1 MEGVDLEGK
10 MGKPKKKRILLLYA
24 DKYYLIKQVYPFGL
38 DLVANYLIQHGYD
51 ATIQYPFLPD
61 LDLETNLVN
70 ILDQTN
76 PHFIGLGIRSLD
88 TCMPCEK
95 YGDYRGNEFSTFY
108 FLPDVKRIV
117 EIIKKHVPDLP
128 IIAGGGGFTISPVA
142 ILKYLEIEY
151 GVVGEGEESLRQFVN
166 VFPDKEK
173 ISRIPNMVY
182 SQIGTTIQSR
192 LLERGGQGEE
202 NFMVNPRRAYTFDR
216 NMRVFKRESRF
227 NYAYETV
234 GLPVQV
240 KRGCNQR
247 CSYCVEP
254 IIEGRKFVFREI
266 ESVIEELKNIS
277 ETNDGIS
284 TIFFVDTEF
293 NIPDLTYCSGLIKR
307 IIEEN
312 LHRHF
317 SFSSQLLP
325 KPFDS
330 DFAKILAEAG
340 FSIILTCDSFADDVL
355 KKNQVSYCEE
365 DIISTLKLC
374 EGYGLSCTISM
385 IFGLPGESY
394 ETIDHSLKQMNM
406 YPPNFL
412 RRYEYT
418 IGGRIY
424 QDTALCRFIEKM
436 EEEKCLY
443 GTKSE
448 GYIEPL
454 YFCSPDSP
462 MRLKQYIEGALGYSV
477 SYENYYDKNISRG
490 LALAFLADQGMWD
503 EVIEKY
509 LGSDLSVQSNIYD
522 YLFRK
527 MTEAERVG
535 DARAI
540 SEKLLAAIRENDES
554 GQYQDQTDVIEFY
567 LNCLE

>member
-1 MEGVDLEGK
+1 VDLEGK
-10 MGKPKKKRILLLYA
+10 MEKPENKRILLLYA

-38 DLVANYLIQHGYD
+38 DLIANYMIQHGYD

-61 LDLETNLVN
+61 PDLETNLLN

-88 TCMPCEK
+88 TCMSCEK
-95 YGDYRGNEFSTFY
+95 YGDYRGNDFNTFY

-151 GVVGEGEESLRQFVN
+151 GVVGEGEEPLRQFVN
-166 VFPDKEK
+166 VFPEMEK
-173 ISRIPNMVY
+173 VCKIPNLVY
-182 SQIGTTIQSR
+182 FNGDYII
-192 LLERGGQGEE
+192 
-202 NFMVNPRRAYTFDR
+202 NPRQEHHFRRDMWPFLR
-216 NMRVFKRESRF
+216 NNKF
-227 NYAYETV
+227 NYSFEKV

-266 ESVIEELKNIS
+266 EWVIEELKNIS

-293 NIPDLTYCSGLIKR
+293 NMPDLTYCSSLIKR
-307 IIEEN
+307 IIEED
-312 LHRHF
+312 LQRYF

-355 KKNQVSYCEE
+355 EKNQVSYCEE

-374 EGYGLSCTISM
+374 EEYGISLTISM

-424 QDTALCRFIEKM
+424 QGTALCRFIEKM
-436 EEEKCLY
+436 REEKCLY

-448 GYIEPL
+448 GYLEPF

-477 SYENYYDKNISRG
+477 SYENYYDKTVSRG
-490 LALAFLADQGMWD
+490 LALAFLADQGMWE

-535 DARAI
+535 GARAI
-540 SEKLLAAIRENDES
+540 SEKLLAAIQENDES
-554 GQYQDQTDVIEFY
+554 GQYQDQTDVIKFY
-567 LNCLE
+567 LNCLQ

>member
-1 MEGVDLEGK
+1 MYDGSDEVNILEGVGLEGK
-10 MGKPKKKRILLLYA
+10 MEKPKKKRILLLYA

-38 DLVANYLIQHGYD
+38 DLIANYMIQHGYD

-70 ILDQTN
+70 ILNQTN
-76 PHFIGLGIRSLD
+76 PHFIGLGIRNLD
-88 TCMPCEK
+88 TCMSCEK

-108 FLPDVKRIV
+108 FLRDVKRIV
-117 EIIKKHVPDLP
+117 EIIKKHTPDLP

-142 ILKYLEIEY
+142 ILKYLGIEY
-151 GVVGEGEESLRQFVN
+151 GVVGEGEEPLRQFVN

-173 ISRIPNMVY
+173 ISRIPNMVC
-182 SQIGTTIQSR
+182 SKIGTTIQSP
-192 LLERGGQGEE
+192 LEREGQGEG

-216 NMRVFKRESRF
+216 NIRVSERESRF

-266 ESVIEELKNIS
+266 ECVIEELKNIS
-277 ETNDGIS
+277 ETSHGIS
-284 TIFFVDTEF
+284 TIYFVDTEF

-307 IIEEN
+307 IIEED
-312 LHRHF
+312 LHRRF

-330 DFAKILAEAG
+330 DFAKILAKAG
-340 FSIILTCDSFADDVL
+340 FSIIFTFDSFADDVL
-355 KKNQVSYCEE
+355 KKNQVSYREE
-365 DIISTLKLC
+365 DIINTLKLC
-374 EGYGLSCTISM
+374 EEYGLSCTISM

-394 ETIDHSLKQMNM
+394 ETIDHSLKQMNK
-406 YPPNFL
+406 YLPHFL

-424 QDTALCRFIEKM
+424 
-436 EEEKCLY
+436 
-443 GTKSE
+443 
-448 GYIEPL
+448 
-454 YFCSPDSP
+454 
-462 MRLKQYIEGALGYSV
+462 
-477 SYENYYDKNISRG
+477 
-490 LALAFLADQGMWD
+490 
-503 EVIEKY
+503 
-509 LGSDLSVQSNIYD
+509 
-522 YLFRK
+522 
-527 MTEAERVG
+527 
-535 DARAI
+535 
-540 SEKLLAAIRENDES
+540 
-554 GQYQDQTDVIEFY
+554 
-567 LNCLE
+567 